1 MLRAQE
7 DRDKIRQAK
16 AQMQQQAAAAEQA
29 AQMQMGA
36 QTAKTLAE
44 TPVQQQEAN
53 ALDALLGSFG
63 GGA

>member
-1 MLRAQE
+1 
-7 DRDKIRQAK
+7 
-16 AQMQQQAAAAEQA
+16 MQQQAAAAEQA
-29 AQMQMGA
+29 AAMQQQA
-36 QTAKTLAE
+36 TTAKTLAE